1 LFTGEERMDGD
12 KILAAGMNPENP
24 DMPLVYRLL
33 YQLIDEKYRP
43 LLDESSDFMCIAD
56 REGKFIY
63 VNKNLADSLGY
74 TKKELLCLHMKDI
87 IDAEGQRVFSERTR
101 EFLRIGKIKIDPMI
115 LVTKYGGR
123 VSGEMSAMAFYDNA
137 GKCCGIKAVF
147 RDRTKFL
154 EMERLEKKYESILED
169 GIDALDQVIMIL
181 DKDHRI
187 RWASTS
193 IQKYFHLDKSS
204 VVGEDFRDLFRGKI
218 AGLLAEPSR
227 FLENMRAA
235 YREDTGVSGFECV
248 LKNGSDV
255 CQLEHWSY
263 PVTHGEL
270 VGGRIEIFRDI
281 TARKKSEEALEYYHK
296 KIHAIMEHAVEGIV
310 ELRTNNTI
318 EFVNKSFLAALGLAD
333 VEMLDRDLSDFILP
347 EDRMRLASIKLIR
360 RAREIVF
367 VRKDGSLLYA
377 LVSSIPLVF
386 GHQPP
391 HALCFITD
399 ITEAKTVSLKLRDAN
414 LTLRAVN
421 DSLVDLSMRDTRT
434 GVYNARYLSERL
446 AEEFKRAR
454 RYFRPF
460 SLLMI
465 DIDFFKTIN
474 DTFGHAVGDAVLRD
488 FAELLKTSVRD
499 TDVIVR
505 SGGDEFVVF
514 LMDTDTAG
522 ALHVAHKI
530 VRAVKTT
537 ALGTAENEMHV
548 SVSTGIAVYPDSGLV
563 DATSLLSAADQAM
576 YQSKST
582 GRNKVTVF
590 NKPTIDATSSAA
602 PGAGHT
608 LGDIRLRLKNVNL
621 RNEESVL
628 ESLRPLVRE
637 SWQSGG
643 YEAQVTDRVIR
654 IVEQMTQNLSLPE
667 RDAQHIRRA
676 ALLANLGYLSVP
688 RDILLQN
695 RPLNDQEKA
704 LVQAHP
710 WRSAEMVRDIAFLEP
725 AARHILCHH
734 ERFDGQGYPRGLKGE
749 DIPLGARM
757 IFLAES
763 FEAMITP
770 RPYRPQPLST
780 QEAREIVKQEAGRQ
794 FDPDMVDMFLKVT
807 SV

>member
-1 LFTGEERMDGD
+1 MDEE
-12 KILAAGMNPENP
+12 KILASGMNPENP

-33 YQLIDEKYRP
+33 YQLVDEKYQP

-56 REGKFIY
+56 REGKLIY

-74 TKKELLCLHMKDI
+74 TKKELLQRHMNDV
-87 IDAEGQRVFSERTR
+87 IDVEGLRVFSERAR
-101 EFLRIGKIKIDPMI
+101 EFLKTGKIKIDPMV

-154 EMERLEKKYESILED
+154 AMERLEKKYESILED
-169 GIDALDQVIMIL
+169 GIDALDHVIIIL
-181 DKDHRI
+181 DKDRRV

-193 IQKYFHLDKSS
+193 IQKYFCLDKSEI
-204 VVGEDFRDLFRGKI
+204 VGQDFCDLLMAKVAPLMADVGQFRANI
-218 AGLLAEPSR
+218 
-227 FLENMRAA
+227 RAA
-235 YREDTGVSGFECV
+235 YEAEAGISGFECA
-248 LKNGSDV
+248 LRSGSEAL
-255 CQLEHWSY
+255 QLEHWSY
-263 PVTHGEL
+263 PVSHGDL

-281 TARKKSEEALEYYHK
+281 TARKKSEETLEYYHK

-310 ELRTNNTI
+310 ELRTDNTI
-318 EFVNKSFLAALGLAD
+318 EFVNKSFLAAMGFSD
-333 VEMLDRDLSDFILP
+333 IEMLDHDLSDFISSD
-347 EDRMRLASIKLIR
+347 DRMRLASIKLIR
-360 RAREIVF
+360 RAREISF
-367 VRKDGSLLYA
+367 VRRDGGLLYA

-386 GHQPP
+386 GSQPP
-391 HALCFITD
+391 HALCFISD

-414 LTLRAVN
+414 MTLRAVN
-421 DSLVDLSMRDTRT
+421 DSLMDLSMRDMRT
-434 GVYNARYLSERL
+434 GAYNARYLNERL
-446 AEEFKRAR
+446 AEEIKRAR

-465 DIDFFKTIN
+465 DIDFFKTMN
-474 DTFGHAVGDAVLRD
+474 DTFGHAFGDVVLKD
-488 FAELLKTSVRD
+488 FAELLRTCVRD

-537 ALGTAENEMHV
+537 VLGTAENKMHI
-548 SVSTGIAVYPDSGLV
+548 SVSTGIVAYPDSGLV

-590 NKPTIDATSSAA
+590 NKPTTDASAA
-602 PGAGHT
+602 AASGPGHA
-608 LGDIRLRLKNVNL
+608 LGDIRSRLKNVNL

-628 ESLRPLVRE
+628 ESLRPLVRA
-637 SWQSGG
+637 SWQCGG
-643 YEAQVTDRVIR
+643 YGAQVTDRVIR

-676 ALLANLGYLSVP
+676 AFLANLGYLSVP
-688 RDILLQN
+688 RDVLLQSG
-695 RPLNDQEKA
+695 PLSEEEKT

-734 ERFDGQGYPRGLKGE
+734 ERFDGQGYPRGLKGD

-763 FEAMITP
+763 FEAMVTP
-770 RPYRPQPLST
+770 RPYRPRPLSA
-780 QEAREIVKQEAGRQ
+780 QEAREVVKHEAGRQ
-794 FDPDMVDMFLKVT
+794 FDPNLVGVFLKFA
-807 SV
+807 SA